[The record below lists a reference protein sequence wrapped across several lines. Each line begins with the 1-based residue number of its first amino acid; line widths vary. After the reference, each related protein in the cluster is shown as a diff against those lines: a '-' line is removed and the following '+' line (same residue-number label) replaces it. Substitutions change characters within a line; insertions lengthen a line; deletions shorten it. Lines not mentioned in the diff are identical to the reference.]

1 MSANDYEAGG
11 ECRGVRPEDYFSEAE
26 LALLAGLIGILGE
39 PVGVVEV
46 QEVVVLVKRHHESRR
61 GDAGRPPSS

>member
-1 MSANDYEAGG
+1 MSANNREAGG
-11 ECRGVRPEDYFSEAE
+11 ANRGVRPEDFFSEAE
-26 LALLAGLIGILGE
+26 LALLSGLIGILNE

-61 GDAGRPPSS
+61 EDAGRPPSS

>member
-11 ECRGVRPEDYFSEAE
+11 ENRGVRPEDFFSEAE
-26 LALLAGLIGILGE
+26 LALLSGLIGILNE

>member
-1 MSANDYEAGG
+1 MSANNREAGG
-11 ECRGVRPEDYFSEAE
+11 ESRGVRPEDFFSEAE
-26 LALLAGLIGILGE
+26 LALLSGLIGILNE
-39 PVGVVEV
+39 PVSVVEV